1 MSYLKDHNRGYF
13 SGMLGDQP
21 RLTGSIAEQ
30 QGYEEGRKVFLANQ
44 SGSSGYSPAI
54 ERVLAIVGGVLA
66 LIGLALAAP
75 VGYAAAMQAGATQ
88 TVGFVCA
95 AIAGVLGAGM
105 GMIIPRI
112 VMAAVMLATIA
123 LMFAVALGIVGLIVL
138 VAKAFV
144 G

>member
-1 MSYLKDHNRGYF
+1 MGYSKDHNRGYS
-13 SGMLGDQP
+13 SGVLGDQP

-30 QGYEEGRKVFLANQ
+30 QGYEEGRKVFLANR
-44 SGSSGYSPAI
+44 SGSGGYSPAV

-75 VGYAAAMQAGATQ
+75 AGYAAAMQAGATK

-95 AIAGVLGAGM
+95 AIAGLLGAGL

-112 VMAAVMLATIA
+112 VMAALMLATIA
-123 LMFAVALGIVGLIVL
+123 FMFAVALGIIGLIL
-138 VAKAFV
+138 LAAKALV